1 MLLSLLVSVAT
12 AQEPMPLD
20 LSALLA
26 GSGVQVGGPKAEM
39 RWLTAESA
47 STRFPGEPEP
57 GPTFAAGEMVEVVV
71 VVGDRTRIHKGDRYG
86 WVATASLT
94 VDPPASAASSGNPL
108 LGGMPPLLPAGS
120 VPPPAP
126 K

>member
-1 MLLSLLVSVAT
+1 MLLSLLVSHAF
-12 AQEPMPLD
+12 AQEPVPFD

-39 RWLTAESA
+39 RWLVAEAA
-47 STRFPGEPEP
+47 STRFPGEAEP
-57 GPTFAAGEMVEVVV
+57 GPTFAAGEMVEVIVV
-71 VVGDRTRIHKGDRYG
+71 DGDKTRVRKGDRYG

-94 VDPPASAASSGNPL
+94 IDAPATATGGNPL